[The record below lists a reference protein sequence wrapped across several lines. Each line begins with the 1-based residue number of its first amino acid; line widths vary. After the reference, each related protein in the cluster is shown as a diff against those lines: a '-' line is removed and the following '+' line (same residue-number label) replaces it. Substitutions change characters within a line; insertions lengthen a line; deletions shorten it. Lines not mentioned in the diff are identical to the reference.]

1 MSLSDRPDLR
11 KIGLRRATSAVSQ
24 VSHSILT
31 EMLDT
36 VLPAF
41 VIAVLINLF
50 LAQGTYV
57 HGQSMEPNL
66 HSDQRLIIEKVSYRL
81 HGPQHGDI
89 VVIRLDGFEI
99 PLIKRVV
106 GLPGETV
113 EIRDN
118 HVYIDGEPLAEGYL
132 PDMVQR
138 NYGPVQVP
146 PDHVFV
152 MGDNRNASNDS
163 RAFGAVH
170 LNQIAGRAWLSY
182 WPPEDIQLFE

>member
-1 MSLSDRPDLR
+1 MSLSDRPDSC
-11 KIGLRRATSAVSQ
+11 KIGLRRATSAVGQ
-24 VSHSILT
+24 LWQ
-31 EMLDT
+31 MLDT

-81 HGPQHGDI
+81 HAPRRGDI
-89 VVIRLDGFEI
+89 VVLRLDEFEI

-106 GLPGETV
+106 GMPGETV

-118 HVYIDGEPLAEGYL
+118 HVFIDGVPLAEGYL
-132 PDMVQR
+132 PGAVQR

-163 RAFGAVH
+163 RAFGAAH